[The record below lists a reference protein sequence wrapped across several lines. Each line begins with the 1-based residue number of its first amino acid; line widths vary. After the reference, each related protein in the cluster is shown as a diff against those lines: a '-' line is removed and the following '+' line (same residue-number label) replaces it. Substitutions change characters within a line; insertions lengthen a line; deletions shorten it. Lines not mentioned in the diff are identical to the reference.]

1 MLAPII
7 SSTLNFTEERNAQ
20 LVKVLVGFDYSIV
33 THRCDHHSRDAP
45 PGQTCSQLI
54 FGIQSNPPELSGQ
67 SLC

>member
-7 SSTLNFTEERNAQ
+7 SSTLNFTEKRNAQ
-20 LVKVLVGFDYSIV
+20 LGKVLVGFDYSII
-33 THRCDHHSRDAP
+33 THRCDHHSLDAP
-45 PGQTCSQLI
+45 SGQTCSQLT